1 MSNSTNFSA
10 LSACDIDWHEH
21 KHYLIAYIEIAIEVL
36 GILMNLSGIIAL
48 SLKQKTHKSIFHKL
62 VIFLAVWDL
71 SYLTFSLMTLIVFFQ
86 NPNLFY
92 ALNRYAY
99 PVQFTLLTGSI
110 YSTMAMTL
118 DRYLL
123 LHTDKIQCFNIL

>member
-36 GILMNLSGIIAL
+36 GILMNLSGIIILL
-48 SLKQKTHKSIFHKL
+48 SKQKTLKSIFHKL
-62 VIFLAVWDL
+62 IIFLAIWDL

-118 DRYLL
+118 DRYLHL
-123 LHTDKIQCFNIL
+123 CTCRKR

>member
-36 GILMNLSGIIAL
+36 GILMNLSGIVVL

-118 DRYLL
+118 DRYLHL
-123 LHTDKIQCFNIL
+123 CTCQKR

>member
-1 MSNSTNFSA
+1 MSNSTNFSVI
-10 LSACDIDWHEH
+10 SDWNIDWREH
-21 KHYLIAYIEIAIEVL
+21 SYLIAYIGTPILVL
-36 GILMNLSGIIAL
+36 GILMNLSGIIIL
-48 SLKQKTHKSIFHKL
+48 LLKQKTHKSIFHKL

-118 DRYLL
+118 DRYLHL
-123 LHTDKIQCFNIL
+123 CTCQKR